1 MSSTETAPLRRLTS
15 VVAAVLSAS
24 LLVVAISA
32 SSANASHVGT
42 HITGTAGE
50 VVDPSATGSNFY
62 LRYVGDPAPAGYSH
76 TYQWDDPFITA
87 DPSSGPVTF
96 EGTLDF
102 SGRADDNSVSMIGL
116 IDKAVLEAGN
126 TGWGTGA
133 YVYVNNRPDGTVR
146 VGPTDGNAGG
156 EFVQTF
162 HFVPE
167 ATADAGPIGVT
178 VTIDGTAVP
187 ATCAAPA
194 DLATADGC
202 ITVDLDGFAPLTD
215 SYGSVTGAGGPAEE
229 FSTGAVPGWDV
240 FPADGGLTGYDLM
253 ISPAE
258 VALTSKDQCKD
269 GGWESFGFS
278 NQGQCVRFV
287 ETGEDSR

>member
-1 MSSTETAPLRRLTS
+1 MRRASMLLALAM
-15 VVAAVLSAS
+15 VAG
-24 LLVVAISA
+24 LVGLVGSPAAIA
-32 SSANASHVGT
+32 GHDPA

-50 VVDPSATGSNFY
+50 VVDPDATGSNFY

-76 TYQWDDPFITA
+76 TYQWDDPFIAA

-133 YVYVNNRPDGTVR
+133 YVYVNNRANGTVR

-162 HFVPE
+162 HLVPE
-167 ATADAGPIGVT
+167 AIADAGPIGVT
-178 VTIDGTAVP
+178 VTIDGTADP

-194 DLATADGC
+194 DLASADGC

-240 FPADGGLTGYDLM
+240 FPADEGLTGYDLT
-253 ISPAE
+253 ISPAD
-258 VALTSKDQCKD
+258 VDPQSKDQCKD
-269 GGWESFGFS
+269 GSWESYGFR
-278 NQGQCVRFV
+278 NQGQCIKFV
-287 ETGEDSR
+287 NTGQDSR